1 MIDTPG
7 EAFEKLFQEAKRE
20 IWDKKDGSEFARLR
34 QLWVLAWK
42 EGRRVTIQEFK

>member
-7 EAFEKLFQEAKRE
+7 DAFEKLFQEAKRE
-20 IWDKKDGSEFARLR
+20 VWDKENGSVNDRLR
-34 QLWVLAWK
+34 ALWVRAWK